1 MSERNGSSL
10 IDYANCCNVI
20 RVYSFYASVRPKLV
34 VELADDVD
42 LCPHHKSGTMYTSEH
57 HTNTANLVYAIEH
70 TKQFNDMG

>member
-1 MSERNGSSL
+1 VSERNGSSL

-42 LCPHHKSGTMYTSEH
+42 HTINLAQCSYTSEH

-70 TKQFNDMG
+70 KNQFNDMG